1 MSGFNQL
8 LRMHERLRGK
18 KGCPWDK
25 KQTFESFAP
34 YLEEETMEIL
44 EEVRKKDYRAMKD
57 ELGDLFWNILFMCQ
71 MAKEKGL
78 FDVNGIM
85 ESARKKMAK
94 RHPHVF
100 GNKKFKS
107 VEEVEKHWNKIKG
120 KAQYHKQTRKR
131 K

>member
-8 LRMHERLRGK
+8 LRMHEKLRGK
-18 KGCPWDK
+18 NGCPWDK

-71 MAKEKGL
+71 MANSLCE
-78 FDVNGIM
+78 
-85 ESARKKMAK
+85 
-94 RHPHVF
+94 
-100 GNKKFKS
+100 
-107 VEEVEKHWNKIKG
+107 
-120 KAQYHKQTRKR
+120 
-131 K
+131 